1 MSLSLPERVRLS
13 EQASADLAFSRLA
26 EADAKMDDAIA
37 WVMCDC
43 PQCSANR
50 SGARLLKAKPA
61 VSGPAIGRLAIFLL
75 AASVLAIFLILKAGP
90 ILRAL
95 NY

>member
-13 EQASADLAFSRLA
+13 EQASADLAFARIA
-26 EADAKMDDAIA
+26 EADKRLTDAIHFG
-37 WVMCDC
+37 VC
-43 PQCSANR
+43 PCEACRANP
-50 SGARLLKAKPA
+50 SGARLLKAKPI
-61 VSGPAIGRLAIFLL
+61 VNRKLIGRVGILLL